1 MSKEMKMKLPPNEN
15 YFLFEDDEENKILVK
30 WEGNKSELVDAF
42 LDEYRKLLDESYEP
56 DWNLDFYDELGDRLE
71 GRMTIQ
77 ILDYYKL

>member
-56 DWNLDFYDELGDRLE
+56 DWNLDFYDELADRLE
-71 GRMTIQ
+71 GKMTIQ

>member
-1 MSKEMKMKLPPNEN
+1 MTKEMKMKLPPNEN
-15 YFLFEDDEENKILVK
+15 YFLFEDDEDNKILVK

-71 GRMTIQ
+71 GKMTIQ
-77 ILDYYKL
+77 ILDYYRL

>member
-30 WEGNKSELVDAF
+30 GEGNKSELVDAF

>member
-1 MSKEMKMKLPPNEN
+1 MTKEMKMKLPPNEN

-30 WEGNKSELVDAF
+30 GEGNKSELVDAF

-77 ILDYYKL
+77 ILDYYRL

>member
-1 MSKEMKMKLPPNEN
+1 MTKEMKMKLPPNEN

-56 DWNLDFYDELGDRLE
+56 DWNLDFYDELGERLE

>member
-15 YFLFEDDEENKILVK
+15 YFLFEDDEDNKILVK
-30 WEGNKSELVDAF
+30 WKGNKYELVDAF
-42 LDEYRKLLDESYEP
+42 LDEYTKLLDESYEP

-77 ILDYYKL
+77 ILDCYSL

>member
-56 DWNLDFYDELGDRLE
+56 DWNLDFYDELGERLE

>member
-1 MSKEMKMKLPPNEN
+1 MKLPPNEN